1 MKRITI
7 PVNNKSFYRSFLDIL
22 KSRPPIDSLRPKE
35 MDVLAEIM
43 FQHAS
48 LIHLDAKDRYDIL
61 FSTRKR
67 KEMREIV
74 GISEE
79 SFNNNLSILRRKG
92 LITKDNKLN
101 KSIET
106 VVFKDSFSLEFLF
119 KNENA

>member
-1 MKRITI
+1 
-7 PVNNKSFYRSFLDIL
+7 
-22 KSRPPIDSLRPKE
+22 